1 MALATEGADAWELAQ
16 ENQFDKIFLD
26 LRIRG
31 MDGQSLYQQMAELH
45 AGQAERVV
53 FVTGNTANTEAR
65 RFLES
70 TGRPVLSKPFGVG
83 SILKLL

>member
-1 MALATEGADAWELAQ
+1 MALATEGADAWELVQ

-26 LRIRG
+26 LRMPR

-53 FVTGNTANTEAR
+53 FVTGDTANNEAR

-70 TGRPVLSKPFGVG
+70 TVRPVLSKPFGVE
-83 SILKLL
+83 SILQLL